1 MQTFVCSTHSD
12 ELRTSYGIWLQI
24 QDFLHHTT
32 GDFRETTFCLFL
44 KDLPVINFDEACSMK
59 YQGTPVPGEHLLKE
73 AGWST
78 ILD

>member
-12 ELRTSYGIWLQI
+12 ALRTSYGIWLQI

-44 KDLPVINFDEACSMK
+44 NDLINFDEACSMK
-59 YQGTPVPGEHLLKE
+59 YQGTPVPGGHLVKE